1 MNRKLTLPPA
11 LEKLI
16 RGYKRLNIPGILYG
30 DILLI
35 IIFSLTSNRFLVTNN
50 LLNILKNCCTLALTA
65 TGLTMVILM
74 GKNDISVGS
83 TVSMSAV
90 IVALLVQ
97 KGWPTPLV
105 ILVPLLVGL
114 AIGLIN
120 GVLVAVLKFDY
131 WVVAFSSMS
140 IFAGLALVLT
150 DGKTISWYN
159 KNETAKQL
167 DWIGNHKIGE
177 VYVFVWLTILL
188 VAVMIWVLRHT
199 KFGYDVYSVG
209 GSENVAN
216 VSGVKVAKT
225 RIIVYML
232 AGLFAAI
239 AGVFIGCMT
248 NSGSP
253 SVGVDYSFNAI
264 AVVVFGGTSM
274 SGGKGGI
281 VGTVFGTIM
290 LRILASGLSLM
301 KIPSLGINSIPATW
315 QKAIIG
321 MVIVVMIV
329 VDVISKNRKDIKG
342 LRRVYGHVSES

>member
-1 MNRKLTLPPA
+1 MNERQAQPTALQRLVKGYRK
-11 LEKLI
+11 
-16 RGYKRLNIPGILYG
+16 LNIPGIVLG

-35 IIFSLTSNRFLVTNN
+35 IFFSIASDKFFTANN
-50 LLNILKNCCTLALTA
+50 LMTILKNCCTLLLTA
-65 TGLTMVILM
+65 TGLTLVILM

-83 TVSMSAV
+83 TVSMAAV
-90 IVALLVQ
+90 LVALLVQ
-97 KGWPTPLV
+97 AGLPTALV
-105 ILVPLLVGL
+105 ILIPLLVGI
-114 AIGLIN
+114 AIGCMN
-120 GVLVAVLKFDY
+120 GILVAKLKFDY

-150 DGKTISWYN
+150 DGKTISWYG
-159 KNETAKQL
+159 KNATL
-167 DWIGNHKIGE
+167 DWIGNGKILGM
-177 VYVFVWLTILL
+177 YVFIWLTIIL
-188 VAVMIWVLRHT
+188 VAAMIWVQKKT

-209 GSENVAN
+209 GSESVAT
-216 VSGVKVAKT
+216 VSGVKVTKT
-225 RIIVYML
+225 RILVYAL

-239 AGVFIGCMT
+239 AGIFIGCMT

-264 AVVVFGGTSM
+264 AVVVIGGTSM

-301 KIPSLGINSIPATW
+301 RIPSTW

-321 MVIVVMIV
+321 VVIVAMIV
-329 VDVISKNRKDIKG
+329 VDVLNEHRKNIKG
-342 LRRVYGHVSES
+342 LRRVYGHVAES

>member
-1 MNRKLTLPPA
+1 MNERQAQPTALQRLVKGYRK
-11 LEKLI
+11 
-16 RGYKRLNIPGILYG
+16 LNIPGIVLG

-35 IIFSLTSNRFLVTNN
+35 IFFSIASDKFFTANN
-50 LLNILKNCCTLALTA
+50 LMTILKNCCTLLLTA
-65 TGLTMVILM
+65 TGLTLVILM

-83 TVSMSAV
+83 TVSMAAV
-90 IVALLVQ
+90 LVALLVQ
-97 KGWPTPLV
+97 AGLPTVLV
-105 ILVPLLVGL
+105 ILIPLLVGI
-114 AIGLIN
+114 AIGCMN
-120 GVLVAVLKFDY
+120 GILVAKLKFDY

-150 DGKTISWYN
+150 DGKTISWYG
-159 KNETAKQL
+159 KNATL
-167 DWIGNHKIGE
+167 DWIGNGKILGM
-177 VYVFVWLTILL
+177 YVFIWLTIIL
-188 VAVMIWVLRHT
+188 VAAMIWVQKKT

-209 GSENVAN
+209 GSESVAT
-216 VSGVKVAKT
+216 VSGVKVTKT
-225 RIIVYML
+225 RILVYAL

-239 AGVFIGCMT
+239 AGIFIGCMT

-264 AVVVFGGTSM
+264 AVVVIGGTSM

-301 KIPSLGINSIPATW
+301 RIPSTW

-321 MVIVVMIV
+321 VVIVAMIV
-329 VDVISKNRKDIKG
+329 VDVLNEHRKNIKG
-342 LRRVYGHVSES
+342 LRRVYGHVAES

>member
-1 MNRKLTLPPA
+1 MNQKTSALTKLY
-11 LEKLI
+11 K
-16 RGYKRLNIPGILYG
+16 GYQKLNIPGILIG

-35 IIFSLTSNRFLVTNN
+35 IIFSLASDKFLTTNN
-50 LLNILKNCCTLALTA
+50 LLTILKNCCTLLLTS
-65 TGLTMVILM
+65 TGLTLVILM

-83 TVSMSAV
+83 TVSMAAV
-90 IVALLVQ
+90 LVALLV
-97 KGWPTPLV
+97 KAELPTFLV
-105 ILVPLLVGL
+105 ILIPLLVGM
-114 AIGLIN
+114 AIGCFN
-120 GVLVAVLKFDY
+120 GILVAKLKFDY

-150 DGKTISWYN
+150 DGKTISWYG
-159 KNETAKQL
+159 KNAAL
-167 DWIGNHKIGE
+167 DWVGNHKILG
-177 VYVFVWLTILL
+177 VYAFVWFTIVL
-188 VAVMIWVLRHT
+188 VAVMIWVLKKT

-225 RIIVYML
+225 RIIVYMI
-232 AGLFAAI
+232 AGLYAAI
-239 AGVFIGCMT
+239 AGIFIGCMT

-264 AVVVFGGTSM
+264 AVVVIGGTSM

-290 LRILASGLSLM
+290 LRILASGLSLI
-301 KIPSLGINSIPATW
+301 KIPSTW

-321 MVIVVMIV
+321 VVIVTMIV
-329 VDVISKNRKDIKG
+329 VDVISKQRKDIKG

>member
-1 MNRKLTLPPA
+1 MNGKLTLPPA
-11 LEKLI
+11 LDRLVKAY
-16 RGYKRLNIPGILYG
+16 RKLNIPGIVLG

-35 IIFSLTSNRFLVTNN
+35 IFFSIASDRFFTANN
-50 LLNILKNCCTLALTA
+50 MMTILKNCCTLLLTA
-65 TGLTMVILM
+65 TGLTLVILM

-90 IVALLVQ
+90 LVALLVQ
-97 KGWPTPLV
+97 AGAPTPVVLV
-105 ILVPLLVGL
+105 VPLIVGA
-114 AIGLIN
+114 AIGLMN
-120 GVLVAVLKFDY
+120 GILVAKLKFDY

-150 DGKTISWYN
+150 DGKTISWYG
-159 KNETAKQL
+159 KNPTL
-167 DWIGNHKIGE
+167 DWIGNGKILGL
-177 VYVFVWLTILL
+177 YVFIWITILL
-188 VAVMIWVLRHT
+188 VAAMIWVQKKT

-216 VSGVKVAKT
+216 VSGVRVMKT
-225 RIIVYML
+225 RIIVYVL

-264 AVVVFGGTSM
+264 AVVVIGGTSM

-301 KIPSLGINSIPATW
+301 RIPSTW

-321 MVIVVMIV
+321 MVIVGMIV
-329 VDVISKNRKDIKG
+329 VDVLNEHRKNIKG
-342 LRRVYGHVSES
+342 LRRVYGHVSEG